1 MAQLKSTTVSG
12 DLTVTGK
19 VSIGG
24 AMSGQI
30 LLADGTYLYY
40 RFNEDTGL
48 LEFSTTKF
56 SN

>member
-12 DLTVTGK
+12 DLTVNGNIR
-19 VSIGG
+19 VSG
-24 AMSGQI
+24 ATEGQI

-40 RFNEDTGL
+40 KFISSTGT

-56 SN
+56 TS